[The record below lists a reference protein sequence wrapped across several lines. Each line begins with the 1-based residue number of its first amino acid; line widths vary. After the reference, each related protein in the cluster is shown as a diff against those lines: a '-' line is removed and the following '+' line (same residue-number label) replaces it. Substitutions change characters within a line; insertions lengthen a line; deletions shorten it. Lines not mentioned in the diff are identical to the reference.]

1 MSCVASAAAS
11 RVAPRVPAAD
21 GAHRRDRVSRGA
33 RRPGA
38 RPMATTA
45 EAASVDVAAIED
57 AWIAGS
63 LDRCAVGEGVAGL
76 REGALARLAAAR
88 MPTQRVEDY
97 RFTDLAPLVG
107 AQPAAA
113 DPAAAAGVDASAWTL
128 EGAATTRVVLVDGVF
143 CAALSD
149 LSGVPGA
156 VVAGAASAGAAPS
169 DALGAVA
176 GLRGGVFVDL
186 NAAVARDVVTVT
198 VPAGVKMLAPLHVV
212 QLSTALQSDESARV
226 AASAPR
232 LVLDAGDGAEV
243 ALVEEFAPAPAPGA
257 GAESPSSAP
266 TTRYWL
272 NGVCEIRVG
281 KNARVTH
288 SMVQAQSRNAVH
300 TRSTHV
306 TQAEESEYSL
316 AEINVGGAVGR
327 HDLTITQ
334 LGPRTSTNLA
344 CFNLAGEGQCLD
356 LHSAVTLDH
365 EEGRTDQ
372 VHKCI
377 VSHAAGRGV
386 FDGNVRVNKAA
397 QRTDAGQ
404 ISRNLLLVPKAT
416 VNVKPNLQIV
426 ADDVVCTHGCTVS
439 DLEEEELFY
448 IQSRGLSPATARSL
462 LVAGFGL
469 EIASRL
475 PGKDLRDR
483 VEKVVRDALAQ
494 DDVVMVA

>member
-1 MSCVASAAAS
+1 MSCVASSAAS
-11 RVAPRVPAAD
+11 RVAPRVSAAD
-21 GAHRRDRVSRGA
+21 GARRRDRVPRGA
-33 RRPGA
+33 RRGA

-63 LDRCAVGEGVAGL
+63 LERCAVGEGVAGL
-76 REGALARLAAAR
+76 REGALARLAHAR

-97 RFTDLAPLVG
+97 RFTDLAPLV
-107 AQPAAA
+107 AAKPAAA
-113 DPAAAAGVDASAWTL
+113 DPAAAAGVDASKWTL
-128 EGAATTRVVLVDGVF
+128 EDADTTRVVLVDGVF
-143 CAALSD
+143 CEHLSD
-149 LSGVPGA
+149 LSGIPKD
-156 VVAGAASAGAAPS
+156 VVAGVVSAGAKPS
-169 DALGAVA
+169 DALGAVSA
-176 GLRGGVFVDL
+176 IRAGVFDDL
-186 NAAVARDVVTVT
+186 NAVMANDVVTVT
-198 VPAGVKMLAPLHVV
+198 VPAGVKMRTPLHVV
-212 QLSTALQSDESARV
+212 QLSTAYPSGDKNESIS
-226 AASAPR
+226 ASAPR
-232 LVLDAGDGAEV
+232 LVVDAGDGAEV
-243 ALVEEFAPAPAPGA
+243 ALVEEFASAA
-257 GAESPSSAP
+257 GAEASA
-266 TTRYWL
+266 YWL

-288 SMVQAQSRNAVH
+288 SMVQAQSRKAVH
-300 TRSTHV
+300 TRATHV

-316 AEINVGGAVGR
+316 AEVNVGGAVGR
-327 HDLTITQ
+327 HDLTVTQ
-334 LGPRTSTNLA
+334 LGPRTSTNLS
-344 CFNLAGEGQCLD
+344 CFNLAGAGQCLD

-365 EEGRTDQ
+365 EEGKTDQ

-377 VSHAAGRGV
+377 VSHATGRGV

-469 EIASRL
+469 EIASKL
-475 PGKDLRDR
+475 AGKDLRDR
-483 VEKVVRDALAQ
+483 AEKAVRDALDQ

>member
-11 RVAPRVPAAD
+11 RVAPRVSAAD
-21 GAHRRDRVSRGA
+21 GARRRDRVSRGA
-33 RRPGA
+33 RRGA

-63 LDRCAVGEGVAGL
+63 IERCAVGDGVAGL
-76 REGALARLAAAR
+76 REGALARLAHAR

-97 RFTDLAPLVG
+97 RFTDLAPLV
-107 AQPAAA
+107 AAKPAAA
-113 DPAAAAGVDASAWTL
+113 DPALAAGVDASKWTL
-128 EGAATTRVVLVDGVF
+128 EDASTTRVVLVDGVF
-143 CAALSD
+143 CEHLSD
-149 LSGVPGA
+149 LSGIPKDVECG
-156 VVAGAASAGAAPS
+156 VVSAGAKPS
-169 DALGAVA
+169 DALGAVSA
-176 GLRGGVFVDL
+176 IRAGVFDDL
-186 NAAVARDVVTVT
+186 NAVMANDVVILT
-198 VPAGVKMLAPLHVV
+198 VPAGVKMRTPLHVV
-212 QLSTALQSDESARV
+212 QLSTALPGDESIAT
-226 AASAPR
+226 SAPR
-232 LVLDAGDGAEV
+232 LVVDVQDGAEV
-243 ALVEEFAPAPAPGA
+243 VLVEEFASAA
-257 GAESPSSAP
+257 GAELSA
-266 TTRYWL
+266 YWL

-281 KNARVTH
+281 KNACVTH
-288 SMVQAQSRNAVH
+288 SVVQAQSRKAVH
-300 TRSTHV
+300 TRATHV
-306 TQAEESEYSL
+306 TQAEESTYSL
-316 AEINVGGAVGR
+316 AEVNVGGAVGR
-327 HDLTITQ
+327 HDLTVTQ
-334 LGPRTSTNLA
+334 LGARTSTNLS
-344 CFNLAGEGQCLD
+344 CFNLAGAGQCLD

-365 EEGRTDQ
+365 EEGKTDQ

-377 VSHAAGRGV
+377 VSHATGRGV
-386 FDGNVRVNKAA
+386 FDGNVKVNKEA

-469 EIASRL
+469 EIASKL
-475 PGKDLRDR
+475 VGKDLRVR
-483 VEKVVRDALAQ
+483 AEKAVRDALDQ